1 MSAVCTCVCVCVCV
15 CECHGCGAPRG
26 QAGGAVVR
34 GECCLYMCV
43 SVFVCVYVCMCLSLY
58 QVRSSQPP
66 YPKTQVSYSQRIPAF
81 TLSVSSAVSP

>member
-1 MSAVCTCVCVCVCV
+1 VCV
-15 CECHGCGAPRG
+15 CECVSAMDVVCLGSRRAVLLCG
-26 QAGGAVVR
+26 